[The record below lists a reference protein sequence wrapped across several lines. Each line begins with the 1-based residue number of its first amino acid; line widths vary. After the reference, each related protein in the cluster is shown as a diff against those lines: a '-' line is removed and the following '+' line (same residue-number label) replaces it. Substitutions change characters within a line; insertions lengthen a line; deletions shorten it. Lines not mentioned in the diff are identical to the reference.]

1 MKHLNR
7 SAIVLAVS
15 AAASQFASAEPFV
28 SAQADAKGFVEDAK
42 FDVLLRN
49 QYYDH
54 DGKNGGADNRDWTQG
69 FLANFSS
76 GYTQG
81 TVGFGVDA
89 FGYLGIKLDAGRGR
103 AGTGNLPVGN
113 DGKPD
118 DDYGKA
124 GGALKVRISRTEL
137 KFGDMQP
144 TAPVFAAGGT
154 RLLPQTASGF
164 NLLSSEIEGLDLE
177 AGHFTSGT
185 SPITT
190 ARDGGIYATYAD
202 VEANSA
208 DFIGGKYAINDNLS
222 VSLYGSELEDV
233 WRQYYGNL
241 NWLLPVA
248 DDQSLGFDFNI
259 YRTNDYG
266 QAKAGEISN
275 TTWSLA
281 AAYSFLQAH
290 TVTLAYQ
297 KVHGDTPFDY
307 VGFGDNGAGAGGDS
321 IFLANSVQ
329 YSDFNGPGERS
340 WQVRYDLA
348 MDTYG
353 VPGLSFMARYING
366 TGIDG
371 SHMDSD
377 SKYLGYGYGEDGS
390 HHETDLEAKY
400 VVQSGPAK
408 DLSFRLR
415 QAFHRSNGDQA
426 EDDNNELRLIVDY
439 PLSIL

>member
-1 MKHLNR
+1 MKHLKR

-28 SAQADAKGFVEDAK
+28 TDQADAKGFVDDAK

-49 QYYDH
+49 YYYDH
-54 DGKNGGADNRDWTQG
+54 DGKNHTADNRDWTQG

-89 FGYLGIKLDAGRGR
+89 FGYLGIKLDAGGGR
-103 AGTGNLPVGN
+103 TGTGNLPVDN
-113 DGKPD
+113 HGKPE

-124 GGALKVRISRTEL
+124 GGALKVRISKTEL

-144 TAPVFAAGGT
+144 VAPVFAAGGS
-154 RLLPQTASGF
+154 RLIPQTASGF

-177 AGHFTSGT
+177 AGHFTAGT

-190 ARDGGIYATYAD
+190 SHDGGLYATYAD
-202 VEANSA
+202 VEADSV
-208 DFIGGKYAINDNLS
+208 DYVGGLYAITDNLN
-222 VSLYGSELEDV
+222 VSLYGSEFEDI
-233 WRQYYGNL
+233 WRQYYANVNYLQPLGG
-241 NWLLPVA
+241 
-248 DDQSLGFDFNI
+248 DQSLGLDFNI

-281 AAYSFLQAH
+281 AAYAFLQAH
-290 TVTLAYQ
+290 TVTLAFQ

-307 VGFGDNGAGAGGDS
+307 VGFGDNGSGAGGDS

-329 YSDFNGPGERS
+329 FSDFNGPGERS
-340 WQVRYDLA
+340 WQARYDLA

-366 TGIDG
+366 DNIDG
-371 SHMDSD
+371 THADPNGRYVGM
-377 SKYLGYGYGEDGS
+377 YGEDGK
-390 HHETDLEAKY
+390 HHETDFEAKY
-400 VVQSGPAK
+400 VVQSGPVK
-408 DLSFRLR
+408 DMSFRLR
-415 QAFHRSNGDQA
+415 QAFHRSNTDQG
-426 EDDNNELRLIVDY
+426 ESDNNELRLIVDY

>member
-1 MKHLNR
+1 MKHLKR

-28 SAQADAKGFVEDAK
+28 TAQADAKGFVEDAK
-42 FDVLLRN
+42 LDVLLRN

-124 GGALKVRISRTEL
+124 GGALKVRISKTEL

-154 RLLPQTASGF
+154 RLIPQTASGF

-208 DFIGGKYAINDNLS
+208 DFVGGKYGITDNLS
-222 VSLYGSELEDV
+222 VSLYGSELEDI
-233 WRQYYGNL
+233 WRQYYGNV

-266 QAKAGEISN
+266 QAKAGQISN

-307 VGFGDNGAGAGGDS
+307 VGFGDNGGGAGGDS

-371 SHMDSD
+371 GHMEAGSH
-377 SKYLGYGYGEDGS
+377 YLDYGYGDDGS

-400 VVQSGPAK
+400 VIQEGPAK

-426 EDDNNELRLIVDY
+426 EDDNNEMRLIVEY

>member
-1 MKHLNR
+1 MKHLKR

-28 SAQADAKGFVEDAK
+28 SDQADAKGFVEDAK
-42 FDVLLRN
+42 LDVLLRN

-89 FGYLGIKLDAGRGR
+89 FGYLGIKLDAGGGR

-124 GGALKVRISRTEL
+124 GGALKVRISKTEL

-154 RLLPQTASGF
+154 RLIPQTASGF
-164 NLLSSEIEGLDLE
+164 NLLSSEIDGLDLE

-190 ARDGGIYATYAD
+190 ARDGGIYATYAN

-208 DFIGGKYAINDNLS
+208 DFVGGKYAITDNLS
-222 VSLYGSELEDV
+222 VSLYGSELEDI
-233 WRQYYGNL
+233 WRQYYGNV

-281 AAYSFLQAH
+281 TAYSFLQAH

-377 SKYLGYGYGEDGS
+377 SQYLGYGYGEDGS

-400 VVQSGPAK
+400 VVQAGPAK

-415 QAFHRSNGDQA
+415 QAFHRANADQA
-426 EDDNNELRLIVDY
+426 EDDNNELRLIVEY

>member
-1 MKHLNR
+1 M
-7 SAIVLAVS
+7 
-15 AAASQFASAEPFV
+15 
-28 SAQADAKGFVEDAK
+28 
-42 FDVLLRN
+42 
-49 QYYDH
+49 
-54 DGKNGGADNRDWTQG
+54 
-69 FLANFSS
+69 
-76 GYTQG
+76 
-81 TVGFGVDA
+81 DA

-124 GGALKVRISRTEL
+124 GGALKVRISKTEL

-154 RLLPQTASGF
+154 RLIPQTASGF

-185 SPITT
+185 SPVTT
-190 ARDGGIYATYAD
+190 ARDGGLWAAYAVRETSD
-202 VEANSA
+202 V
-208 DFIGGKYAINDNLS
+208 DFLGGKYAINDNLS
-222 VSLYGSELEDV
+222 VSLYGSEFKDI

-241 NWLLPVA
+241 NWVLPVA
-248 DDQSLGFDFNI
+248 DDQSLAFDFNI
-259 YRTNDYG
+259 YRTNDEG
-266 QAKAGEISN
+266 RAEAGEISN

-307 VGFGDNGAGAGGDS
+307 VGFGDDGAGATGDS
-321 IFLANSVQ
+321 VFLANSVQ

-371 SHMDSD
+371 SHADAD
-377 SKYLGYGYGEDGS
+377 GAYAGLYGEDGS

-400 VVQSGPAK
+400 VVQGGPAK

-415 QAFHRSNGDQA
+415 QAFHRANADQGEA
-426 EDDNNELRLIVDY
+426 DNNEMRLIVEY

>member
-1 MKHLNR
+1 MKHLKR

-28 SAQADAKGFVEDAK
+28 TDQADAKGFVEDAK

-49 QYYDH
+49 YYYDH
-54 DGKNGGADNRDWTQG
+54 DGKNGKADNRDWTQG

-124 GGALKVRISRTEL
+124 GGALKVRISKTEL

-154 RLLPQTASGF
+154 RLIPQTASGF
-164 NLLSSEIEGLDLE
+164 NLFSSEIEGLDLE

-185 SPITT
+185 SPVTT
-190 ARDGGIYATYAD
+190 ARDGGLWAAYAGRETSD
-202 VEANSA
+202 V
-208 DFIGGKYAINDNLS
+208 DFLGGKYAINDNLS
-222 VSLYGSELEDV
+222 VSLYGSEFKDI

-241 NWLLPVA
+241 NWVLPVA
-248 DDQSLGFDFNI
+248 ADQSLAFDFNI
-259 YRTNDYG
+259 YRTNDEG

-307 VGFGDNGAGAGGDS
+307 VGFGDDGDGATGDS
-321 IFLANSVQ
+321 VFLANSVQ

-353 VPGLSFMARYING
+353 VPGLSFMARYITG

-371 SHMDSD
+371 SHADVDGSYAGM
-377 SKYLGYGYGEDGS
+377 YGEDGS

-400 VVQSGPAK
+400 VVQEGPAK
-408 DLSFRLR
+408 DLSFRVR
-415 QAFHRSNGDQA
+415 QAFHRANADQGEA
-426 EDDNNELRLIVDY
+426 DNNELRLIVEY

>member
-1 MKHLNR
+1 MKHLKR

-15 AAASQFASAEPFV
+15 AAASQFAGAEPFV
-28 SAQADAKGFVEDAK
+28 TDQADAKGFVDDAK

-49 QYYDH
+49 YYYDH
-54 DGKNGGADNRDWTQG
+54 DGKNGFSDNRDWTQG
-69 FLANFSS
+69 ILANFSS

-89 FGYLGIKLDAGRGR
+89 FGYLGLKLDAGGGR
-103 AGTGNLPVGN
+103 TGTGNLPVDNHG
-113 DGKPD
+113 DPE

-124 GGALKVRISRTEL
+124 GAALKVRLSKTEL

-144 TAPVFAAGGT
+144 VAPVFAAGGS
-154 RLLPQTASGF
+154 RLIPQTASGF
-164 NLLSSEIEGLDLE
+164 NLLSSEIAGLDLE
-177 AGHFTSGT
+177 AGHFTAGT

-190 ARDGGIYATYAD
+190 SHDGGLYATYAN
-202 VEANSA
+202 VEADSV
-208 DFIGGKYAINDNLS
+208 DYVGGKYAITDNLNA
-222 VSLYGSELEDV
+222 SLYGSEFEDI
-233 WRQYYGNL
+233 WRQYYANVNYLQPLGN
-241 NWLLPVA
+241 
-248 DDQSLGFDFNI
+248 DQSLGLDFNI
-259 YRTNDYG
+259 YRTTDYG

-290 TVTLAYQ
+290 TVTLAFQ
-297 KVHGDTPFDY
+297 KVNGDTPFDY

-329 YSDFNGPGERS
+329 FSDFNGPGERS

-353 VPGLSFMARYING
+353 VPGLSFMTRYING
-366 TGIDG
+366 SNIDG
-371 SHMDSD
+371 THADPNGQ
-377 SKYLGYGYGEDGS
+377 YVGLYGEDGK
-390 HHETDLEAKY
+390 HHETDFEAKY
-400 VVQSGPAK
+400 VVQSGPVK
-408 DLSFRLR
+408 DMSFRLR
-415 QAFHRSNGDQA
+415 QAFHRANSDQG
-426 EDDNNELRLIVDY
+426 ESDNNELRLIVDY

>member
-1 MKHLNR
+1 MKHLKR

-28 SAQADAKGFVEDAK
+28 TDQADAKGFVEDAK

-49 QYYDH
+49 YYYDH
-54 DGKNGGADNRDWTQG
+54 DGKNGKADNRDWTQG

-124 GGALKVRISRTEL
+124 GGALKVRISKTEL

-154 RLLPQTASGF
+154 RLIPQTASGF
-164 NLLSSEIEGLDLE
+164 NLFSSEIEGLDLE

-185 SPITT
+185 SPVTT
-190 ARDGGIYATYAD
+190 ARDGGLWAAYAGEETSD
-202 VEANSA
+202 V
-208 DFIGGKYAINDNLS
+208 DFLGGKYAINDNLS
-222 VSLYGSELEDV
+222 VSLYGSEFKDI
-233 WRQYYGNL
+233 WRQYYGNV
-241 NWLLPVA
+241 NWVLPVA
-248 DDQSLGFDFNI
+248 DDQSLAFDFNI
-259 YRTNDYG
+259 YRTNDEG

-307 VGFGDNGAGAGGDS
+307 VGFGDDGDGATGDS
-321 IFLANSVQ
+321 VFLANSVQ

-371 SHMDSD
+371 SHADADGS
-377 SKYLGYGYGEDGS
+377 YAGLYGEDGS

-400 VVQSGPAK
+400 VVQEGAAK
-408 DLSFRLR
+408 DLSFRVR
-415 QAFHRSNGDQA
+415 QAFHRANADQGEA
-426 EDDNNELRLIVDY
+426 DNNELRLIVEY